1 MQEFK
6 NEIKQTAEQPIC
18 QISRQFI
25 RTLTADRRININN
38 GSSNLFFYTV
48 LCSYATVGVSSKYI
62 GDVNYIVYH
71 GECISRIDEMA
82 KWFRTATLWKVLS
95 ILDKLTRKRL
105 ISYTRLG
112 SERQYIKFTI
122 ISWDKFNKEPKTDI
136 TFERDTGFFYMPLK
150 KAAGIIKAGNFS
162 AMDIIIDLWINA
174 EYSGEKINYSKAD
187 IIVSITNGTS
197 PLLVRY
203 SKFARRWDLSQAAV
217 EKVLRDLEQQNYL
230 SLQAFQKDTE
240 T

>member
-95 ILDKLTRKRL
+95 ILDKLTKKRL

-122 ISWDKFNKEPKTDI
+122 ISWDKFNKEPEIDI
-136 TFERDTGFFYMPLK
+136 PFERDTGFFYMPVR

-162 AMDIIIDLWINA
+162 ALDIIIDLWINA
-174 EYSGEKINYSKAD
+174 EYSVEKINYSKAD
-187 IIVSITNGTS
+187 IMVCMTNGMGS
-197 PLLVRY
+197 LRINYLE
-203 SKFARRWDLSQAAV
+203 FARRWNLSQTDT
-217 EKVLRDLEQQNYL
+217 ENILKKFEQQNYL
-230 SLQAFQKDTE
+230 SLHIF
-240 T
+240 